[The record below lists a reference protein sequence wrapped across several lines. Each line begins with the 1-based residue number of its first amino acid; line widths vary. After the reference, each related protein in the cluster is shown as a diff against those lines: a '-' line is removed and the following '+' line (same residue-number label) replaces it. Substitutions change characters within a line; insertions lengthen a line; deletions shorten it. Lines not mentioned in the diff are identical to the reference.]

1 MMTFNVIAVVVVGAL
16 VFGAVGLAVFDD
28 LLSGKGESPLSVDPA
43 ATDEIEQ
50 GYRDQVAANPNDAA
64 SISALA
70 NYLGNN
76 GKVSESITWYEK
88 ALAITP
94 GDMRLRLFFA
104 SALASG
110 GKYRDSE
117 LQYQKVI
124 AAEPENATALLG
136 LARLYRSWSPPRPD
150 DAARFYQQTIATGSD
165 SVIHQLARQEL
176 AELTGTPVASPQASP
191 EP

>member
-28 LLSGKGESPLSVDPA
+28 LLSGGGESSLTIDPA

-64 SISALA
+64 AMSSLA

-76 GKVSESITWYEK
+76 GNIGEAITWYEK

-94 GDMRLRLFFA
+94 DDMRLRLDFA

-110 GKYRDSE
+110 GKFPDAE

-136 LARLYRSWSPPRPD
+136 MARLYRSWSPPRPD
-150 DAARFYQQTIATGSD
+150 DAVTYYQRTIATGSD
-165 SVIHQLARQEL
+165 SIVHQLAREEL
-176 AELTGTPVASPQASP
+176 AQLTGTPAASPAASP
-191 EP
+191 TP

>member
-28 LLSGKGESPLSVDPA
+28 LLTGKSDSPLTVDPA

-64 SISALA
+64 AMSSLA
-70 NYLGNN
+70 NYLGNS
-76 GKVSESITWYEK
+76 GKVAEAITWYEK

-94 GDMRLRLFFA
+94 DDMSLRLDFA

-110 GKYRDSE
+110 GKFPDSE

-124 AAEPENATALLG
+124 AAEPENAFALLG
-136 LARLYRSWSPPRPD
+136 LARLYRSWSPPRSE
-150 DAARFYQQTIATGSD
+150 DAANYYGQAIKRA
-165 SVIHQLARQEL
+165 VIQSSSRSLEEL
-176 AELTGTPVASPQASP
+176 AQLTGTPVASPDASP
-191 EP
+191 SP